1 MGTGF
6 CYAVDPA
13 DAERTP
19 QSSRSTAAWRG
30 EWQDQPSSVS
40 RSGGDIR
47 HTPRGTRV
55 PVTVTSYGRKR
66 RGRGEQGSL

>member
-30 EWQDQPSSVS
+30 E
-40 RSGGDIR
+40 
-47 HTPRGTRV
+47 
-55 PVTVTSYGRKR
+55 
-66 RGRGEQGSL
+66 